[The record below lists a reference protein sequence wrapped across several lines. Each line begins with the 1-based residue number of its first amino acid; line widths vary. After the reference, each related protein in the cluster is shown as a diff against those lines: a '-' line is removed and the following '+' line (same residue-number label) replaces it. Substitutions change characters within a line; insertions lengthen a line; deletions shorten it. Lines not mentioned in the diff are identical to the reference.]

1 MTTLTSCNLYLMSDA
16 RRGPTCVKRL
26 MEAGVPVS
34 IASDNVRDPFRPYGN
49 ADLLQEALLTAQ
61 VHKLAGENQLT
72 QVFRMITENPAA
84 NCLISD
90 YGLREGCRADFVLLD
105 AQSPAQAVLRGG
117 GVLLRYAGGSP
128 LEIEQPF

>member
-16 RRGPTCVKRL
+16 RRGSTCVKRL

-34 IASDNVRDPFRPYGN
+34 IASDNVRDPLRPYGN

-72 QVFRMITENPAA
+72 QVFRMITEN
-84 NCLISD
+84 
-90 YGLREGCRADFVLLD
+90 RRQTV
-105 AQSPAQAVLRGG
+105 
-117 GVLLRYAGGSP
+117 
-128 LEIEQPF
+128 